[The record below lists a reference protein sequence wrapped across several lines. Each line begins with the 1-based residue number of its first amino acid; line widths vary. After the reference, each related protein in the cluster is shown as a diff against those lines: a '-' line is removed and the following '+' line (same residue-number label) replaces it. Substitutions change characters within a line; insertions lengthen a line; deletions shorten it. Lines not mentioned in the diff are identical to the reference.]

1 MKKIVTAPFRSS
13 SLAAIS
19 PAQEAPSSG
28 MKKQSALGPG
38 RFGFLSW
45 AAPARADV
53 VTDWNE
59 LAFRVSLIGGA
70 SPLNAGRVAAIVQ
83 SAVFDAL
90 NGIERRYTPVHVAP
104 PDSCLGASRRAA
116 VVQAA
121 YEILSKVYGASA
133 TAANQQPTLDARYA
147 ASLADIRS
155 RERGASV
162 DKGIACGHE
171 VATAIWTWQSTD
183 GFNTPLPPFTG
194 VNAPGQWR
202 STPTDPYPG
211 AALPMAGLQYAT
223 MTTWVVP
230 DHAFFQILS
239 GPPALGSAQYLR
251 DLAETQ
257 MMGSRTSAARTLD
270 QTNNAWLW
278 ASGSA
283 AYLWN
288 AIALQLIEIRARDR
302 DDDSDHD
309 ERWRGESERRDG
321 DRLLENARILAAL
334 NVAMADAAIGC
345 WDQKVKYNFWR
356 PITAIRESGDPGWTP
371 LFSTPA
377 HQDYP
382 SGHSCVSGAATAIL
396 ANEFGARTRFTLSSD
411 VLVGVTQTYRRFSD
425 ALEAVKDARVFAG
438 IHFRTACDD
447 GTVLGKA
454 VAQYV
459 LDNAFQRQR

>member
-1 MKKIVTAPFRSS
+1 MRIGRKKALWT
-13 SLAAIS
+13 LAVC
-19 PAQEAPSSG
+19 
-28 MKKQSALGPG
+28 
-38 RFGFLSW
+38 GFFSV

-53 VTDWNE
+53 VTDWNK
-59 LAFRVSLIGGA
+59 LAFRAALIGGA
-70 SPLNAGRVAAIVQ
+70 PAQNAGRVAAIVHA
-83 SAVFDAL
+83 AVFDAL
-90 NGIERRYTPVHVAP
+90 NGIDRRYTPIHVAP
-104 PDSCLGASRRAA
+104 PDSCLGASRPAA

-147 ASLADIRS
+147 ASSADIRS
-155 RERGASV
+155 REGGASV
-162 DKGIACGHE
+162 EKGIACGHE
-171 VATAIWTWQSTD
+171 VAAAIWTWRSTD
-183 GFNTPLPPFTG
+183 GFSTPLPPFTG

-211 AALPMAGLQYAT
+211 VPQPMSGLQYAT
-223 MTTWVVP
+223 MATWVVP
-230 DHAFFQILS
+230 NHAFYQILS

-257 MMGSRTSAARTLD
+257 TMGSRTSGTRTPD
-270 QTNNAWLW
+270 QTNSVWLW
-278 ASGSA
+278 ASGSGQ
-283 AYLWN
+283 YLWN
-288 AIALQLIEIRARDR
+288 AVALQLIEARAHGRDHDSDR
-302 DDDSDHD
+302 DARFRS
-309 ERWRGESERRDG
+309 ESERHGGDR

-356 PITAIRESGDPGWTP
+356 PITAIRESGDPTWTP
-371 LFSTPA
+371 LFATPA

-382 SGHSCVSGAATAIL
+382 SGHSCISGAATAIL
-396 ANEFGARTRFTLSSD
+396 ADEFGENTTFTLRSD
-411 VLVGVTQTYRRFSD
+411 VLVGVPRTFRRFSE
-425 ALEAVKDARVFAG
+425 ALEDVKDARVFAG

-459 LDNAFQRQR
+459 LDNAFQSQR

>member
-1 MKKIVTAPFRSS
+1 MRKNALWVLAVCGFF
-13 SLAAIS
+13 SL
-19 PAQEAPSSG
+19 
-28 MKKQSALGPG
+28 
-38 RFGFLSW
+38 

-53 VTDWNE
+53 VTDWNK

-70 SPLNAGRVAAIVQ
+70 SSLNAGRVAAIVQ
-83 SAVFDAL
+83 AAVFDAL
-90 NGIERRYTPVHVAP
+90 NGIDRRYTPIHVAP
-104 PDSCLGASRRAA
+104 PDSCLGASRRAGA
-116 VVQAA
+116 VQAA
-121 YEILSKVYGASA
+121 YDILSKVYGASA
-133 TAANQQPTLDARYA
+133 TAANQQPTLDGRYA

-155 RERGASV
+155 RERGTSV
-162 DKGIACGHE
+162 DKGVACGHE
-171 VATAIWTWQSTD
+171 VATAIWTWRSTD
-183 GFNTPLPPFTG
+183 GFSTPLPPFTG
-194 VNAPGQWR
+194 VIAPGQWR

-230 DHAFFQILS
+230 DHAFFQMLS

-257 MMGSRTSAARTLD
+257 TMGSRTSAARTPD
-270 QTNNAWLW
+270 QTYGAWLW
-278 ASGSA
+278 ASSSA

-288 AIALQLIEIRARDR
+288 AVALQLIEVRDR
-302 DDDSDHD
+302 EDDSDRD
-309 ERWRGESERRDG
+309 GRVRDDSERRGGDG
-321 DRLLENARILAAL
+321 DWLLENARLLAAL

-356 PITAIRESGDPGWTP
+356 PITAIRESVDPTWTP
-371 LFSTPA
+371 LFATPA

-382 SGHSCVSGAATAIL
+382 SGHSCISGAATAIL
-396 ANEFGARTRFTLSSD
+396 AHEFGERTPFTLRSD
-411 VLVGVTQTYRRFSD
+411 VLVGVPRTFRRFSE
-425 ALEAVKDARVFAG
+425 ALEDVKNARVFAG

-447 GTVLGKA
+447 GTVLGNA

>member
-1 MKKIVTAPFRSS
+1 MRTGRNNVLWI
-13 SLAAIS
+13 LAVC
-19 PAQEAPSSG
+19 G
-28 MKKQSALGPG
+28 F
-38 RFGFLSW
+38 FGL

-53 VTDWNE
+53 VTDWNK
-59 LAFRVSLIGGA
+59 LAFRVALIGGA
-70 SPLNAGRVAAIVQ
+70 PAQNAGRVAAIVQ
-83 SAVFDAL
+83 AAVFDAL
-90 NGIERRYTPVHVAP
+90 NGIDRRYTPIHVGP
-104 PDSCLGASRRAA
+104 PDSCLGASRPTA

-155 RERGASV
+155 RERGAPV

-171 VATAIWTWQSTD
+171 VATGIWNWRSAD
-183 GFNTPLPPFTG
+183 GFNTPLPPFVG
-194 VNAPGQWR
+194 VLAPGQWR

-211 AALPMAGLQYAT
+211 APQPMSSLQYAT

-230 DHAFFQILS
+230 DHAFYQILS

-257 MMGSRTSAARTLD
+257 TMGSRTSAGRTPD
-270 QTNNAWLW
+270 QTNGAWLW
-278 ASGSA
+278 ASGSGQ
-283 AYLWN
+283 YLWN
-288 AIALQLIEIRARDR
+288 AVAVQLIEARAHDGDHDSDR
-302 DDDSDHD
+302 DD
-309 ERWRGESERRDG
+309 RFRGESERRGGDR
-321 DRLLENARILAAL
+321 DRLLESARLLAAL

-356 PITAIRESGDPGWTP
+356 PITAIRESGDPTWTP
-371 LFSTPA
+371 LFATPA

-382 SGHSCVSGAATAIL
+382 SGHSCLSGAATAIL
-396 ANEFGARTRFTLSSD
+396 ADEFGERTSFTLSSD
-411 VLVGVTQTYRRFSD
+411 VLVGVPRTFRRFSE
-425 ALEAVKDARVFAG
+425 ALEDVKDARVFAG

-459 LDNAFQRQR
+459 LDNAFRSQR

>member
-1 MKKIVTAPFRSS
+1 MRDVSIGTPADWKKKALWVLAVCGFF
-13 SLAAIS
+13 SL
-19 PAQEAPSSG
+19 
-28 MKKQSALGPG
+28 
-38 RFGFLSW
+38 

-53 VTDWNE
+53 VTDWNK

-70 SPLNAGRVAAIVQ
+70 SSQNAGRVAAIVQ
-83 SAVFDAL
+83 AAVFDAL
-90 NGIERRYTPVHVAP
+90 NGIDRRYTPIHVAP
-104 PDSCLGASRRAA
+104 PDSCLGASRPTA

-121 YEILSKVYGASA
+121 YEILSKVYGATA
-133 TAANQQPTLDARYA
+133 TAANQQPTLDGRYA

-155 RERGASV
+155 RERAASV

-171 VATAIWTWQSTD
+171 VATANLELAIRRRLQHAASAICRR
-183 GFNTPLPPFTG
+183 PR
-194 VNAPGQWR
+194 PGQWR

-211 AALPMAGLQYAT
+211 VPQPMAGLQYAT

-230 DHAFFQILS
+230 NHAFFQILS

-257 MMGSRTSAARTLD
+257 TMGSRTSAARTPD
-270 QTNNAWLW
+270 QTNGAWLW

-288 AIALQLIEIRARDR
+288 AVALQLIEARAHDRDHDSDR
-302 DDDSDHD
+302 DD
-309 ERWRGESERRDG
+309 RFRGESERRGGDG

-356 PITAIRESGDPGWTP
+356 PITAIRESGDPTWTP
-371 LFSTPA
+371 LFATPA

-396 ANEFGARTRFTLSSD
+396 ADEFGERTPFHAEI
-411 VLVGVTQTYRRFSD
+411 RRSRWCCHEHS
-425 ALEAVKDARVFAG
+425 AA
-438 IHFRTACDD
+438 FRRRWRT
-447 GTVLGKA
+447 
-454 VAQYV
+454 
-459 LDNAFQRQR
+459 

>member
-1 MKKIVTAPFRSS
+1 MRS
-13 SLAAIS
+13 
-19 PAQEAPSSG
+19 
-28 MKKQSALGPG
+28 KALSVLVVC
-38 RFGFLSW
+38 GFLSW
-45 AAPARADV
+45 GAPTRADV
-53 VTDWNE
+53 VTDWNK

-70 SPLNAGRVAAIVQ
+70 SSLNAGRVAAIVQ
-83 SAVFDAL
+83 AAVFDAL
-90 NGIERRYTPVHVAP
+90 NGIDRRYTPIHVAP

-133 TAANQQPTLDARYA
+133 TAANQQPTLDGRYA

-162 DKGIACGHE
+162 DRGIACGRE
-171 VATAIWTWQSTD
+171 VATAIWTWRSTD
-183 GFNTPLPPFTG
+183 GFSTPLPPFTG

-211 AALPMAGLQYAT
+211 AALPMTGLQHAT

-230 DHAFFQILS
+230 NHAFFQMLS

-251 DLAETQ
+251 DLVETQ
-257 MMGSRTSAARTLD
+257 MMGSRTSGARTPD
-270 QTNNAWLW
+270 QTNSAWLW
-278 ASGSA
+278 ASSSA

-288 AIALQLIEIRARDR
+288 TVAQQLIEVRARDR
-302 DDDSDHD
+302 HDDADHD
-309 ERWRGESERRDG
+309 DRFRGDSERRGDDG
-321 DRLLENARILAAL
+321 DRLLDNARLLAAL

-356 PITAIRESGDPGWTP
+356 PITAIRESGDPTWTP
-371 LFSTPA
+371 LFATPA

-382 SGHSCVSGAATAIL
+382 SGHSCISGAATAIL
-396 ANEFGARTRFTLSSD
+396 ADEFGERTPFTLRSD
-411 VLVGVTQTYRRFSD
+411 VLVGVPRTFRRFSE
-425 ALEAVKDARVFAG
+425 ALEDVKNARVFAG

-447 GTVLGKA
+447 GTVLGQA

>member
-1 MKKIVTAPFRSS
+1 MSRAVRQRRRHHEDWKKKALWVLAVCGFF
-13 SLAAIS
+13 SL
-19 PAQEAPSSG
+19 
-28 MKKQSALGPG
+28 
-38 RFGFLSW
+38 

-53 VTDWNE
+53 VTDWNK

-70 SPLNAGRVAAIVQ
+70 SSLNAGRVAAIVQ
-83 SAVFDAL
+83 AAVFDAL
-90 NGIERRYTPVHVAP
+90 NGIDRRYTPIHVAP
-104 PDSCLGASRRAA
+104 PDSCLGASRPTA

-121 YEILSKVYGASA
+121 YEILSKVYGATA
-133 TAANQQPTLDARYA
+133 TAANQQPTLDGRYA

-171 VATAIWTWQSTD
+171 VATGIWNWRSTD

-194 VNAPGQWR
+194 VTAPGQWR

-211 AALPMAGLQYAT
+211 VPQPMAGLQYAT

-230 DHAFFQILS
+230 NHAFFQMLS

-257 MMGSRTSAARTLD
+257 TMGSRTSAARTPD
-270 QTNNAWLW
+270 QTNGAWLW

-288 AIALQLIEIRARDR
+288 AVTLQLIEARAHDRDHDSDR
-302 DDDSDHD
+302 DD
-309 ERWRGESERRDG
+309 RFRGESERRGGDR

-356 PITAIRESGDPGWTP
+356 PITAIRESGDPTWTP
-371 LFSTPA
+371 LFATPA

-382 SGHSCVSGAATAIL
+382 SGHSCISGAATAIL
-396 ANEFGARTRFTLSSD
+396 ADEFGERTPFTLRSD
-411 VLVGVTQTYRRFSD
+411 VLVGVATNIPPLFGGAGGREECPRLRRHSLPYGVRRRYR
-425 ALEAVKDARVFAG
+425 AR
-438 IHFRTACDD
+438 
-447 GTVLGKA
+447 
-454 VAQYV
+454 
-459 LDNAFQRQR
+459 

>member
-1 MKKIVTAPFRSS
+1 MKKIVAAALPLVIAGSY
-13 SLAAIS
+13 LASA
-19 PAQEAPSSG
+19 G
-28 MKKQSALGPG
+28 GTMRMRKKKALWVLAVC
-38 RFGFLSW
+38 GFLSL

-133 TAANQQPTLDARYA
+133 TAANQQPTLDGRYA

-171 VATAIWTWQSTD
+171 VATAIWTWRSTD
-183 GFNTPLPPFTG
+183 GFNTPLPPFTASPLPD
-194 VNAPGQWR
+194 N
-202 STPTDPYPG
+202 G
-211 AALPMAGLQYAT
+211 AARRQIRIRARRCRWPGSQYAT

-257 MMGSRTSAARTLD
+257 TMGSRTSAARTPD
-270 QTNNAWLW
+270 QTNGAWLW
-278 ASGSA
+278 ASGTA

-288 AIALQLIEIRARDR
+288 AVALQLIEVRARDR

-309 ERWRGESERRDG
+309 DRWRGESERRG
-321 DRLLENARILAAL
+321 RRRSAAGERA
-334 NVAMADAAIGC
+334 NP
-345 WDQKVKYNFWR
+345 R
-356 PITAIRESGDPGWTP
+356 
-371 LFSTPA
+371 
-377 HQDYP
+377 
-382 SGHSCVSGAATAIL
+382 GAATSPWPTRRSAAGIRKSSTTSGGRSRRSARAAIPRGRRSSRHL
-396 ANEFGARTRFTLSSD
+396 RTRITHQATRASAARR
-411 VLVGVTQTYRRFSD
+411 RRFSPTSSARGR
-425 ALEAVKDARVFAG
+425 ALR
-438 IHFRTACDD
+438 
-447 GTVLGKA
+447 
-454 VAQYV
+454 
-459 LDNAFQRQR
+459 